1 MLPQRAPSP
10 LECIDHGAHRDER
23 LRQRLPQDCRGV
35 PPRPAAAARSL
46 GNRFLSEV
54 PPVCIC
60 RLCTCSHLFGGS
72 DGFSHRRH
80 RLRRLLGLKANSHV
94 FFPTNWSKV
103 YNVYGKFCR
112 HIGSSITIS
121 LVASI
126 LLVLLVVPSAYSLH
140 RRCH

>member
-46 GNRFLSEV
+46 GSRFLSM
-54 PPVCIC
+54 
-60 RLCTCSHLFGGS
+60 
-72 DGFSHRRH
+72 
-80 RLRRLLGLKANSHV
+80 RLLVFAYAVSALALMAGVMASATGAAGFVAYIGLKGNSHV
-94 FFPTNWSKV
+94 NWSKV